1 LQNFAK
7 RLQALESR
15 QPHKQTEEEK
25 FLERL
30 PTPELKRL
38 VEIFER
44 TDDGRL
50 PLTVEEKR
58 FVDDLEAKY
67 GSDRA

>member
-1 LQNFAK
+1 MQNFAK

-30 PTPELKRL
+30 PTPELRRL

-44 TDDGRL
+44 TDDGRS

-67 GSDRA
+67 GSNSA